1 VKFGQVSKS
10 KGRRTAM
17 TVTNDISREARERFR
32 SAAALSLE
40 DAMQQRLQYHLVRL
54 TVVGLSNEEVKDL
67 GELGRLS
74 FQGFAGDVPEQV
86 TKIKQRPST
95 SPLAFALADILE
107 QAASGS
113 NASFSLKTV
122 MLGAVLGAYAAL
134 AGIATDD
141 QAAVAVVG
149 AVAGAVAA
157 STSPIVLDNIN
168 QLGSREYSSIQD

>member
-1 VKFGQVSKS
+1 
-10 KGRRTAM
+10 M
-17 TVTNDISREARERFR
+17 TVTKDISREAGELVR
-32 SAAALSLE
+32 SAGALILE
-40 DAMQQRLQYHLVRL
+40 DAMQQRLHYHLVRL
-54 TVVGLSNEEVKDL
+54 TVVGLSNEDVKDL

-86 TKIKQRPST
+86 TKIKQRPGA
-95 SPLAFALADILE
+95 SPLAFALAEIVE

-113 NASFSLKTV
+113 NASVSLKTV

-141 QAAVAVVG
+141 QPAVAVVG
-149 AVAGAVAA
+149 AIVGAVAA
-157 STSPIVLDNIN
+157 STSAIVLDNIN